1 MKDKE
6 SGKEYAE
13 NARTEA
19 ASEVVEALHNK
30 TLEYTKRMG
39 VFEITSLWARLA
51 QRTNEIMEIIQK
63 NDMTEDLIRG
73 LMDKYD
79 NDEDEVRLFP
89 VEMQFLVQGAMQFNG
104 EVARSICKK
113 LNKSP
118 QELDRIMKTEALV
131 NGADAEFVR
140 KMLEKMFDSDDDE

>member
-89 VEMQFLVQGAMQFNG
+89 VEMQFLIQGAMQFHH
-104 EVARSICKK
+104 EIARSVCKELK
-113 LNKSP
+113 KSP
-118 QELDRIMKTEALV
+118 TEIDRIMKTEALV

-140 KMLEKMFDSDDDE
+140 KMLEEMFDSDDDE

>member
-39 VFEITSLWARLA
+39 VFEITSLWHRLA

-89 VEMQFLVQGAMQFNG
+89 VEMQFLIQGAMQFHH
-104 EVARSICKK
+104 EIARSVCKELK
-113 LNKSP
+113 KSP
-118 QELDRIMKTEALV
+118 TEIDRIMKTEALV

-140 KMLEKMFDSDDDE
+140 KMLEEMFDSDDDE

>member
-1 MKDKE
+1 MRDKE

-13 NARTEA
+13 QAVTEA
-19 ASEVVEALHNK
+19 AKEVVEALHERTLSQAK
-30 TLEYTKRMG
+30 TMG
-39 VFEITSLWARLA
+39 VFEITSLWHRLA

-104 EVARSICKK
+104 EVARSVCKK
-113 LNKSP
+113 LNKRP
-118 QELDRIMKTEALV
+118 QELDRIMKTEALA
-131 NGADAEFVR
+131 NGIDAEFVR
-140 KMLEKMFDSDDDE
+140 NSIEDMMDD

>member
-1 MKDKE
+1 MRDKE

-13 NARTEA
+13 QAVTEA
-19 ASEVVEALHNK
+19 AKEVVEALHERTLSQAK
-30 TLEYTKRMG
+30 TMG
-39 VFEITSLWARLA
+39 VFEITSLWHRLA
-51 QRTNEIMEIIQK
+51 QRTNEMLEVIQK

-89 VEMQFLVQGAMQFNG
+89 VEMQFLVQGAMQFNS
-104 EVARSICKK
+104 EVARSVCKK

-118 QELDRIMKTEALV
+118 QELDRIMKTEALA
-131 NGADAEFVR
+131 NGIDAEFVR
-140 KMLEKMFDSDDDE
+140 NSIEDMMDD

>member
-1 MKDKE
+1 MRDKE

-13 NARTEA
+13 QAVTEA
-19 ASEVVEALHNK
+19 ATEVVEALHNK

-89 VEMQFLVQGAMQFNG
+89 VEMEFLIKSAMEFNRK
-104 EVARSICKK
+104 VSRKVSNK
-113 LNKSP
+113 LKKSP
-118 QELDRIMKTEALV
+118 KELSRIMKTEALV

-140 KMLEKMFDSDDDE
+140 KMLEKMFDSDDDD

>member
-1 MKDKE
+1 MRDKE

-13 NARTEA
+13 QAITEA
-19 ASEVVEALHNK
+19 ATEVVEALHGR
-30 TLEYTKRMG
+30 TLKQAKRMG
-39 VFEITSLWARLA
+39 VFEITSLWHRLA

-89 VEMQFLVQGAMQFNG
+89 VEMEFLIKSALEFNRK
-104 EVARSICKK
+104 VSRKVSKK
-113 LNKSP
+113 LKKSP
-118 QELDRIMKTEALV
+118 KELSRIMKTEALV
-131 NGADAEFVR
+131 GGVDAEFVR
-140 KMLEKMFDSDDDE
+140 NTIEKMIGDD

>member
-39 VFEITSLWARLA
+39 VFEITSLWHRLA

-89 VEMQFLVQGAMQFNG
+89 VEMQFLIQGAMQFHH
-104 EVARSICKK
+104 EIARSVCKELK
-113 LNKSP
+113 KSP
-118 QELDRIMKTEALV
+118 TEIDRIMKTEALV

>member
-19 ASEVVEALHNK
+19 ASEEVEALHNK

-39 VFEITSLWARLA
+39 IFEITSLWARLA

-89 VEMQFLVQGAMQFNG
+89 VEMQFLIQGAMQFHH
-104 EVARSICKK
+104 EIARSVCKELK
-113 LNKSP
+113 KSP
-118 QELDRIMKTEALV
+118 TEIDRIMKTEALV
-131 NGADAEFVR
+131 GGVDAEFVR
-140 KMLEKMFDSDDDE
+140 NTIEKMIGDD